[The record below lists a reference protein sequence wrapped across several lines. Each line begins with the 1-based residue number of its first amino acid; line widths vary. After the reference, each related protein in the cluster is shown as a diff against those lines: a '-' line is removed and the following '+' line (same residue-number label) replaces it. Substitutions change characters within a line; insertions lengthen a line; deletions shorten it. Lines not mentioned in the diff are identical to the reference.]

1 MFTVALKILLYDKT
15 RSCITLL
22 GVVFAVGLIFSQM
35 GIFLGLVQT
44 SSVIIDHTPGD
55 IWVTSK
61 NSKNFDFSQPFP
73 EYIYYQI
80 LSEEGVASAEK
91 LIVAWGVIRQNE
103 GGTEQ
108 VEIVGFN
115 PDTGIGG
122 PWEMV
127 AGDPARVKNGNF
139 FIVDESAMSRLGDI
153 DIGEYRDVLSH
164 RLQLVGISKGVKS
177 FTTAPIIFT
186 SFALAQNLVTYLGS
200 DSTVFVVIK
209 VAPGYAV
216 DKVIAA
222 LKKRL
227 NEVDV
232 FDEQTFSRKTRL
244 YWTME
249 TGVGFSFM
257 LTISISFLI
266 GMLIVGQTIY
276 NSTLEHI
283 KEFGTLKAL
292 GATNGD
298 IYKIIFSQAFL
309 NAMLGYLVSLLLTLL
324 TVKLYEAADMVMV
337 VTWWVNLLVLGL
349 TLIMCLAA
357 SFVSIRKIK
366 KIDPAILFRG

>member
-35 GIFLGLVQT
+35 GIFLGLMQT

-55 IWVTSK
+55 IWITSK

-80 LSEEGVASAEK
+80 LSEEGVDWAEK
-91 LIVAWGVIRQNE
+91 LIVAWGVIRQQE

-115 PDTGIGG
+115 PDTGVGG
-122 PWEMV
+122 PWEM
-127 AGDPARVKNGNF
+127 AGGDSARVKNGNF
-139 FIVDESAMSRLGDI
+139 FIVDESAMNRLGDI
-153 DIGEYRDVLSH
+153 RIGEYRDVLWH
-164 RLQLVGISKGVKS
+164 RLQLVGISRGVKS

-232 FDEQTFSRKTRL
+232 FDKQTFSRKTRL

-324 TVKLYEAADMVMV
+324 SVKIYEVAGMVMV

-349 TLIMCLAA
+349 TLLMCLTA